1 MYVYKL
7 YVNLIGINN
16 FCVWQY
22 MNLVSHQLKDV
33 IGHWMDTI
41 NWEGWLPREQILG
54 EEAKSKVPEVQRDH
68 VIY

>member
-1 MYVYKL
+1 
-7 YVNLIGINN
+7 
-16 FCVWQY
+16 
-22 MNLVSHQLKDV
+22 MNLVSHQSKDV